1 MKEEVSLL
9 VGYGVV
15 LGQPSMRLAAL
26 YGVMDLRPTGLSGV
40 ERRTFHGGIRC
51 SGGKGRA
58 TVGTS
63 LLWPPLVPDCRVDG
77 HSRCTDDSL
86 THVVT

>member
-26 YGVMDLRPTGLSGV
+26 YGVMDLRATGLSGF
-40 ERRTFHGGIRC
+40 ERRTLHVGIRC
-51 SGGKGRA
+51 SGVKGRA
-58 TVGTS
+58 AVNDMSLYGT
-63 LLWPPLVPDCRVDG
+63 LVPVCRVGG
-77 HSRCTDDSL
+77 HSQ
-86 THVVT
+86 